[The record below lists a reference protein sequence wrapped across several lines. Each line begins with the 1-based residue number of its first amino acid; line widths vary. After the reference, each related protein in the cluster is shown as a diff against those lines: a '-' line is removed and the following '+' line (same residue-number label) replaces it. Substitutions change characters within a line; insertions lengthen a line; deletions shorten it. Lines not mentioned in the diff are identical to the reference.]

1 MKRVSN
7 FTHLTT
13 LALIIMLCQGV
24 LSNRE
29 WLQQDMA
36 ERAGATVEKESVVHG
51 EKMLTLL
58 NERDDGESRLVG
70 SLQAASHSE

>member
-1 MKRVSN
+1 
-7 FTHLTT
+7 
-13 LALIIMLCQGV
+13 
-24 LSNRE
+24 
-29 WLQQDMA
+29 MA

>member
-1 MKRVSN
+1 
-7 FTHLTT
+7 
-13 LALIIMLCQGV
+13 
-24 LSNRE
+24 
-29 WLQQDMA
+29 MA

-51 EKMLTLL
+51 EMLTLL